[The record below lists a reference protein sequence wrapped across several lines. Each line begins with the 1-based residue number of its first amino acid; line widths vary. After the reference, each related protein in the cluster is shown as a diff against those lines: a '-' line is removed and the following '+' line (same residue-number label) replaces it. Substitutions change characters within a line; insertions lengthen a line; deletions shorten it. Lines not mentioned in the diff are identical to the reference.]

1 VTQPREVLRPLTAL
15 RFPAA
20 LLVFTWHCVPTRR
33 VSATFSFGYIGV
45 AFFFLLS
52 GFILTYTYRDAFR
65 ERFDLNAVR
74 AFYAARIAR
83 VYPLHIVTMVPMIAC
98 LAYLGPNPLWSGVDV
113 STRLHAVAAQAV
125 LVQSWSADR
134 AIHFGANGPAWSIAV
149 EAFFYALFPLLAYA
163 LLRAFRAATPRTV
176 VLSAAA
182 VWFVQTL
189 LLWPQQ
195 AAVDDWRW
203 YVFPPARLADFV
215 CGMLLAIAFLRRRDA
230 SEISVRD
237 AFARPLRGSAQ
248 PLRGSARPLRGRVRL
263 RLGASSVEVLALA
276 AVACAVVA
284 SPFVPLS
291 MRFSAWVMPAWGF
304 LILVFADGRGAIS
317 RALAHRA
324 LVRLGEVSFAFY
336 LCHLAVIVAVGR
348 IIAPERPLFAF
359 VALTVTLLVSFAL
372 YHGVEQPLRARV
384 RSLLTRGGTTRSTA
398 VPASPPRSVPAAVR
412 PARVSGTLLSASADA

>member
-1 VTQPREVLRPLTAL
+1 MTQPREVLRPLTAL
-15 RFPAA
+15 RFAAA

-65 ERFDLNAVR
+65 ERFGLNAVR

-83 VYPLHIVTMVPMIAC
+83 VVPLHLVTMAPMIAC

-113 STRLHAVAAQAV
+113 PTRLHAVAAQA
-125 LVQSWSADR
+125 LLLQSWSADR
-134 AIHFGANGPAWSIAV
+134 AIHFGANGPAWSISV
-149 EAFFYALFPLLAYA
+149 EAFFYVLFPLLAYA

-176 VLSAAA
+176 MLCAAA
-182 VWFVQTL
+182 VWLAEAL

-215 CGMLLAIAFLRRRDA
+215 CGMLLAIAFLRRRDE
-230 SEISVRD
+230 SEISVRE
-237 AFARPLRGSAQ
+237 AFTRALRGSAE
-248 PLRGSARPLRGRVRL
+248 PLHGRVRL
-263 RLGASSVEVLALA
+263 RLGASSVEVLAIA
-276 AVACAVVA
+276 AVGFAVVA

-359 VALTVTLLVSFAL
+359 VALTVTLLMSFAL
-372 YHGVEQPLRARV
+372 YHGVEQPLRVRV
-384 RSLLTRGGTTRSTA
+384 RALLTRSGTTGSTSA
-398 VPASPPRSVPAAVR
+398 ATSLPAAVR
-412 PARVSGTLLSASADA
+412 PARVCAPLLSASADA